1 MEGETH
7 EQRLAVLA
15 GLHGGDKGGLVERIK
30 VPLKCPSR
38 SPPM

>member
-15 GLHGGDKGGLVERIK
+15 GLHGGDKGGLVERIIDIS
-30 VPLKCPSR
+30 LIHDNR
-38 SPPM
+38 